1 MKSDRIR
8 NVSKL
13 LREKLSLGEELH
25 NNEVLIGAEE
35 TGDENVFKV
44 IVNTLA
50 SIEEMVNKAVTMLE
64 QMADVHSKQM
74 DEGDIDEIA
83 AIATEFDKSGDEFLQ
98 KQASVLDQLLV
109 NFAQISGSQAKL
121 AQEKEIEKIRAEYR
135 AKSQEECYKNPQK
148 ELKKNMGA
156 DAAIKAINK
165 QIKVYRPMEAPLST
179 RTCPD
184 HPGAQ
189 ISRVADCVYQCSLDH
204 KIYNYKE
211 GFKTMNGNEVPGTDV
226 GEQTRAFENRNLESM
241 SFCNREEKLSQ
252 SE

>member
-8 NVSKL
+8 SVSKL
-13 LREKLSLGEELH
+13 LKEKLSLGEELH
-25 NNEVLIGAEE
+25 DNEVLIGAEE

-44 IVNTLA
+44 IVNTLV
-50 SIEEMVNKAVTMLE
+50 SIDETVKKAVEILE
-64 QMADVHSKQM
+64 QMADVHSAQM
-74 DEGDIDEIA
+74 DGGDIDEIA
-83 AIATEFDKSGDEFLQ
+83 ALATEFDKSGDEFLQ

-135 AKSQEECYKNPQK
+135 AKSRKECYQDPQ
-148 ELKKNMGA
+148 EALKKNMGA
-156 DAAIKAINK
+156 EAAIKAIEK
-165 QIKVYRPMEAPLST
+165 QVKVYRPMEAPLST

-189 ISRVADCVYQCSLDH
+189 ISRIADCVYQCSLDH

-211 GFKTMNGNEVPGTDV
+211 GFKTMNGNEIPGTDV
-226 GEQTRAFENRNLESM
+226 AQQTRSFEERSLENT